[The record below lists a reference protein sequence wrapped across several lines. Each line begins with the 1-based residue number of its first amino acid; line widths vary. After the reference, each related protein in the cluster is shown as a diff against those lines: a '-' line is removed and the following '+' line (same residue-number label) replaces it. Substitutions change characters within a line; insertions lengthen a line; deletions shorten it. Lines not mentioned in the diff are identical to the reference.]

1 MDRILLAEFMMVG
14 AGGFIGSGLRYVV
27 AISVQRLFPFSA
39 FPYGTVTVNVIGCFL
54 IGYIAN
60 ALELRGLGDP
70 AIRLFL
76 IAGILGGFTTFS
88 AFSYENLV
96 LLQDA
101 RPVLA
106 LANILVQVTA
116 GFGAAWAGFQI
127 ARVF

>member
-1 MDRILLAEFMMVG
+1 MGRILLAEFMLVG

-27 AISVQRLFPFSA
+27 AVSVQRTFPLSA

-60 ALELRGLGDP
+60 WLQLRGLGDP

-88 AFSYENLV
+88 AFFL
-96 LLQDA
+96 
-101 RPVLA
+101 
-106 LANILVQVTA
+106 
-116 GFGAAWAGFQI
+116 
-127 ARVF
+127 